1 MQNYVFCESILQM
14 SRVTSSTSRNLVPRF
29 SLLPVVKGRR
39 EPWYRGWDITMLEQ
53 FGWCACANMSPRSK
67 VYDKSSKMA
76 DAVADDD
83 VTLPRGNVKMF
94 FLFETFSA
102 L

>member
-1 MQNYVFCESILQM
+1 
-14 SRVTSSTSRNLVPRF
+14 
-29 SLLPVVKGRR
+29 
-39 EPWYRGWDITMLEQ
+39 MLEQ
-53 FGWCACANMSPRSK
+53 FGWCACADMSPRSK
-67 VYDKSSKMA
+67 DYHKPSKMA

>member
-1 MQNYVFCESILQM
+1 
-14 SRVTSSTSRNLVPRF
+14 
-29 SLLPVVKGRR
+29 
-39 EPWYRGWDITMLEQ
+39 
-53 FGWCACANMSPRSK
+53 MSPRSK
-67 VYDKSSKMA
+67 AYHKSSKMA

-94 FLFETFSA
+94 FLFLYLFSTLTSLDRTKDLSCFIFVYVMAKRGLFVRFCRNFVLILTYKYSKLTFF

>member
-1 MQNYVFCESILQM
+1 
-14 SRVTSSTSRNLVPRF
+14 
-29 SLLPVVKGRR
+29 
-39 EPWYRGWDITMLEQ
+39 MLEQ
-53 FGWCACANMSPRSK
+53 FGWCACADMSPRSK
-67 VYDKSSKMA
+67 AYKSSKMA

>member
-1 MQNYVFCESILQM
+1 
-14 SRVTSSTSRNLVPRF
+14 
-29 SLLPVVKGRR
+29 
-39 EPWYRGWDITMLEQ
+39 
-53 FGWCACANMSPRSK
+53 MSPYMK
-67 VYDKSSKMA
+67 YLPDYHKSSKMA